1 MKHNLRMAIGS
12 LIVTL
17 KHTNEVRVLI
27 VLQFLSSM
35 TREFNDYFHWRE

>member
-17 KHTNEVRVLI
+17 KHTNEVGVLI